1 MLSLGYLNESNV
13 RWCYSYEIRILLE
26 QSGSMETFLNDS
38 ESTHGLNGS
47 MFSHIFSHI
56 YPPDNGKEKYVNV
69 SSFIGNSVVSIYI

>member
-1 MLSLGYLNESNV
+1 
-13 RWCYSYEIRILLE
+13 
-26 QSGSMETFLNDS
+26 METFLNDS